1 MWCGPITGDSPVCD
15 PRTYYECLK
24 PAQVEYVRTDEE
36 AKCNCPR
43 QCRRLTYDYT
53 VSQAEFSD
61 FYINFALEVFG
72 LNKSVDALRYD
83 YCTLEVYL

>member
-1 MWCGPITGDSPVCD
+1 MLCAPTGDSPVCD

-24 PAQVEYVRTDEE
+24 PALVEYVRTDEE

-61 FYINFALEVFG
+61 FYVYFAETVFKFNRTADDLKYDHCVLEVQF
-72 LNKSVDALRYD
+72 
-83 YCTLEVYL
+83 